1 MNAPRSTNQQ
11 SNDNGFELLL
21 LALVAIFAVAGFV
34 LWLGAQAAS
43 ILHSHHH
50 LAVDAQGMVTALR
63 RLPGTMGD
71 PRFAFDEPA
80 RSQLPGPILF
90 WICTALAFGACVT
103 VVLWGWRLFGS
114 DRTPL
119 DRRSRLGVPTQARLA
134 TAGDLVALI
143 VRRPQPGR
151 FVLGRF
157 GRRLLAAENPSPQ
170 RTRRRR
176 WQGDIGSVALIGPS
190 RSGKTRS
197 AENGI
202 RHWGMPAILSS
213 VKTDLL
219 AATIEE
225 RRALGEVRV
234 FDPTG
239 VTGMKS
245 AHWTPLRAAATLQGA
260 AATAKALVDAAP
272 RGERDG
278 DSHWLKQAE
287 ILLTGLLWLA
297 ANTKDRTIAD
307 VVQWVLRFDRP
318 TDTSSGTVS
327 PLLKAH
333 VDGANPELAESAAM
347 VQGWMKGLW
356 ELDPRTS
363 SSVYAT
369 ARTAIWP
376 WADPDVAAVSKRCD
390 IDLDWLLSGT
400 NTLYLATPVA
410 DQDRLAPVLGGLI
423 NDLVNQA
430 FERTSR
436 HRARLDP
443 TLLLVLDEA
452 ANTPLRKLPAWAS
465 TVAGIGIQL
474 VTVWQSK
481 SQLEA
486 IYGAHADTIL
496 TNHLTK
502 LFFTG
507 MSDAAGLDYV
517 GKLSGHEHV
526 PSYLGGD
533 QLDRRDRVEPTQ
545 LPLLA
550 SNVIRQMRPG
560 DALLMHGT
568 LPPAHICP
576 AIPRREHR

>member
-1 MNAPRSTNQQ
+1 M
-11 SNDNGFELLL
+11 
-21 LALVAIFAVAGFV
+21 
-34 LWLGAQAAS
+34 
-43 ILHSHHH
+43 
-50 LAVDAQGMVTALR
+50 
-63 RLPGTMGD
+63 
-71 PRFAFDEPA
+71 
-80 RSQLPGPILF
+80 
-90 WICTALAFGACVT
+90 
-103 VVLWGWRLFGS
+103 
-114 DRTPL
+114 
-119 DRRSRLGVPTQARLA
+119 
-134 TAGDLVALI
+134 
-143 VRRPQPGR
+143 
-151 FVLGRF
+151 
-157 GRRLLAAENPSPQ
+157 
-170 RTRRRR
+170 
-176 WQGDIGSVALIGPS
+176 
-190 RSGKTRS
+190 
-197 AENGI
+197 
-202 RHWGMPAILSS
+202 
-213 VKTDLL
+213 
-219 AATIEE
+219 
-225 RRALGEVRV
+225 
-234 FDPTG
+234 
-239 VTGMKS
+239 
-245 AHWTPLRAAATLQGA
+245 
-260 AATAKALVDAAP
+260 
-272 RGERDG
+272 
-278 DSHWLKQAE
+278 
-287 ILLTGLLWLA
+287 
-297 ANTKDRTIAD
+297 
-307 VVQWVLRFDRP
+307 
-318 TDTSSGTVS
+318 S

-333 VDGANPELAESAAM
+333 VDGDNPALAEPAAM

-390 IDLDWLLSGT
+390 IDLNWLLSGT

-436 HRARLDP
+436 HRARLNP

-507 MSDAAGLDYV
+507 MSDSAGLDYV

-526 PSYLGGD
+526 PSYLGRD
-533 QLDRRDRVEPTQ
+533 ELNRRDRIEPTE

-550 SNVIRQMRPG
+550 PNVIRQMRPG
-560 DALLMHGT
+560 DALLLHAT
-568 LPPAHICP
+568 LPPAHVRPIVQ
-576 AIPRREHR
+576 RRSLLWKDYLSKARTGRTK